1 MKKLSVFLA
10 TVMLFTMLATAMALP
25 ASAVT
30 ALDSVLNGKSALFVG
45 DSIMTGWRDGD
56 GYAGQRGWG
65 IRMRDNYDMDVTI
78 AASAGEAMSTVRD
91 SYMSPI
97 YKQLEKN
104 KNKRYDYIILEG
116 GFNDIMGNEQSAAK
130 ETAPLGTMS
139 DSYDINSFDRS
150 TFASGLEHLLCYA
163 TTNFPNAK
171 IGYIVT
177 FETPYS
183 NRGNGT
189 NDRNTTKAYF
199 DLAKQIC
206 DKWNVPYLDFYDG
219 AAADGTSY
227 FDIFYPE
234 GRSLVSQYPN
244 GLPSGKYGT
253 LTNIADDIHPN
264 KAGYDA
270 TYGYVAQWM
279 ATLPVYTAPIETAD
293 TSKLSGKSAMFA
305 GDSITYG
312 YMDSA
317 SSPRSWAY
325 RLKNT
330 YGMTVTNKGQNG
342 HSLSDVRDYTA
353 YTSGEDKRLHKKCFD
368 TASYDYV
375 ILQGGVNDIIGAE
388 TGKGHPTPGVG
399 VQIGSIAATK
409 DPDDFD
415 TSTFA
420 GGLERYFYEAT
431 TRYPMAKIGFIITYQ
446 TPNAQAQWGIDAA
459 EAAPYWEIAR
469 EICAK
474 WDIPYLDLFDDSYSN
489 DILDVDNDACP
500 YLDED
505 ALHLN
510 AAGYDVISPYIAKW
524 MATLP
529 QYVGNVNKDVND
541 STGTPTGTE
550 YHIDFNTP
558 FLQREGNTATVNTI
572 NYTDYYTTKE
582 NGEDY
587 NNNIVPDVV
596 DTRLVEGGYSSTY
609 AMQLAYT
616 GNITTNDKQYYAMF
630 SMPNNTG
637 VRGVGGRNEGQ
648 SLHLEVGST
657 FTIAVRYKVT
667 GYTSAAKLYVGIGG
681 YALSS
686 KGGTGQEFSK
696 MNAAKLADIN
706 ASTSTWHTAQIIYT
720 PVENKNL
727 YIFLKMVDD
736 TNRAGTEVLIGS
748 VDIVPTV
755 LPSETENLGTIEF
768 YSNGGTEVESIT
780 GTVGTTITYPANPTR
795 DGYDFVNWYTEDY
808 IYSTHNN
815 LQDNTE
821 PDKFTEGTT
830 KLFARWKAKSTGTN
844 YTGTEYH
851 YTFDN
856 AADLYNYESN
866 YYKNTGTAD
875 KPEFHNNAM
884 WSSVGATAQLVSGGY
899 SSSTRAM
906 QMAYTANLEETKD
919 QQHYAAFSLPNN
931 TGVKKNTRAT
941 TQTIHLEH
949 SGTAYA
955 LTVAY
960 KVTDYQSPAALY
972 FALGLGALGDNGLET
987 FSRCSP
993 DKIVDITATT
1003 ADWQTVTIIIE
1014 PDKKDGAY
1022 LVLKMEDD
1030 TNRAGTEVL
1039 IGAVD
1044 IVPVDASKVV
1054 KVTFDTDG
1062 GSDVWPV
1069 RGYMNAEANY
1079 PVPTKLGYAF
1089 TGWYTADG
1097 AAAPATFPTVDTTY
1111 YAGWAEPTIQVD
1123 SVDAAAGDTVR
1134 VNVRIAY
1141 NPGIISAKT
1150 AIGYDTSKLELT
1162 AAEAADFAG
1171 VQFGPLDGDNLYI
1184 NWVHSTTAE
1193 NSTEDGVL
1201 AVLTFRVLDTAAHGD
1216 TEITVNYDP
1225 DDVFD
1230 YDLDNVYFATESGTV
1245 TVHTYDN
1252 ASDAECN
1259 GCDVTREIYVAD
1271 LTAAKASLSL
1281 QHNLTVNYKVN
1292 KELFDRYDDL
1302 YMVFEFRG
1310 KTYTVS
1316 ASTVDAKDS
1325 NLRVFKFRNVA
1336 ANFIGETI
1344 TYSLRASKD
1353 GIAYAGPIKT
1363 YSVKNYCYNTLRNYA
1378 TEEYA
1383 EIRTLLV
1390 DLLNYGSLSQQFTA
1404 YNTDALVNADL
1415 TEEQKAWATSS
1426 DLNLESATNKE
1437 YTKIDNPQV
1446 KWTAV
1451 GLHLGDA
1458 VTIRYKMVA
1467 DSFEGITF
1475 HIQTEDGAK
1484 QWTMSSSDIDEKDGV
1499 PCLYFSGLNA
1509 DEMSKPL
1516 LITAYEGDKAVSN
1529 TLRYS
1534 IESYAYSKQDD
1545 TTTAYLANLVKAMMK
1560 YGNSAYNYTH

>member
-10 TVMLFTMLATAMALP
+10 TVMLFTMLASALALP

-65 IRMRDNYDMDVTI
+65 IRMRDNYAMDVTI
-78 AASAGEAMSTVRD
+78 AATAGEAISTVRPYND
-91 SYMSPI
+91 GPI
-97 YKQLEKN
+97 YKQLEKE
-104 KNKRYDYIILEG
+104 KNENNSYDYIILEG

-130 ETAPLGTMS
+130 ERAPIGTMS
-139 DSYDINSFDRS
+139 SSYDISSFNRD
-150 TFASGLEHLLCYA
+150 TFAGALEHLLCYA

-219 AAADGTSY
+219 AAANGTNY

-234 GRSLVSQYPN
+234 GRTLVSTYPN
-244 GLPSGKYGT
+244 GLPSGQYGA
-253 LTNIADDIHPN
+253 LQYIADDIHPN

-279 ATLPVYTAPIETAD
+279 ATLPVYTAPLATAD
-293 TSKLSGKSAMFA
+293 TAALSGKTAMFA

-312 YMDSA
+312 YRDTSSA
-317 SSPRSWAY
+317 PRSWAL
-325 RLKNT
+325 RLKNN
-330 YGMTVTNKGQNG
+330 YGMTVTNNGQNG

-353 YTSGEDKRLHKKCFD
+353 YGNVDKRLHVKCFD
-368 TASYDYV
+368 QASYNYV

-388 TGKGHPTPGVG
+388 TGKGHPNPGVG
-399 VQIGSIAATK
+399 VQVGSIAATK

-415 TSTFA
+415 TGTFA

-431 TRYPMAKIGFIITYQ
+431 TRYPSARIGFIITYQ
-446 TPNAQAQWGIDAA
+446 TPNAQTEWGITAE
-459 EAAPYWEIAR
+459 EAAPYWQIAR

-474 WDIPYLDLFDDSYSN
+474 WDIPYLDLFDDSYSI
-489 DILDVDNDACP
+489 DILKADTNQ
-500 YLDED
+500 YLTDT
-505 ALHLN
+505 LHLDSN
-510 AAGYDVISPYIAKW
+510 GYDVISPYIAKW

-529 QYVGNVNKDVND
+529 KYVGNVDTDVNEP
-541 STGTPTGTE
+541 TVTPTGTE
-550 YHIDFNTP
+550 YHYDFNADYTNDK
-558 FLQREGNTATVNTI
+558 GTAYYTTNED
-572 NYTDYYTTKE
+572 YTDYNNCIHPT
-582 NGEDY
+582 NG
-587 NNNIVPDVV
+587 V
-596 DTRLVEGGYSSTY
+596 DTRLISGGYNGAKY
-609 AMQLAYT
+609 AMKMAYT
-616 GNITTNDKQYYAMF
+616 KNLPGTRDIQHYASFSLPNTYSVAKNYRNPGKSIQLEAGSNFRIT
-630 SMPNNTG
+630 
-637 VRGVGGRNEGQ
+637 
-648 SLHLEVGST
+648 
-657 FTIAVRYKVT
+657 VRYKVT
-667 GYTSAAKLYVGIGG
+667 GYTSAAALYACFGSF
-681 YALSS
+681 ALSN
-686 KGGTGQEFSK
+686 GTTGPTFSGLSPVK
-696 MNAAKLADIN
+696 IADVNAL
-706 ASTSTWHTAQIIYT
+706 TSGWQTVQVDCAPTD
-720 PVENKNL
+720 NKNL
-727 YIFLKMVDD
+727 YIFLKMTDD
-736 TNRAGTEVLIGS
+736 AGRVGTEVLIGS
-748 VDIVPTV
+748 IDIVPIA
-755 LPSETENLGTIEF
+755 LPSDTENRGTIQF
-768 YSNGGTEVESIT
+768 YSEGGSAVDSIS
-780 GTVGTTITYPANPTR
+780 GTVGANITYPANPTR
-795 DGYDFVNWYTEDY
+795 EGYDFVCWYTADY
-808 IYSTHNN
+808 SSK
-815 LQDNTE
+815 

-830 KLFARWKAKSTGTN
+830 KLFARWKAKSTGPD
-844 YTGTEYH
+844 YPGTEYH

-856 AADLYNYESN
+856 DEDLYNYDRD
-866 YYKNTGTAD
+866 YYCNSGTANA
-875 KPEFHNNAM
+875 PTFHNNAM

-899 SSSTRAM
+899 NGSKRAM
-906 QMAYTANLEETKD
+906 QMAYTANLAATAD

-931 TGVKKNTRAT
+931 TGVSQNGRGT
-941 TQTIHLEH
+941 TQTIYLEH
-949 SGTAYA
+949 GGPAYE
-955 LTVAY
+955 LTVTY
-960 KVTDYQSPAALY
+960 KVTDYRSPAALY
-972 FALGLGALGDNGLET
+972 FALGLGGLGDNSVET
-987 FSRCSP
+987 FSQCSP
-993 DKIVDITATT
+993 DKIADITATT
-1003 ADWQTVTIIIE
+1003 TGWQTTTIIIE
-1014 PDKKDGAY
+1014 PNSKTGAY

-1044 IVPVDASKVV
+1044 IVPVDATQVV
-1054 KVTFDTDG
+1054 KVTFNTNG
-1062 GSDVWPV
+1062 GSEVWPV
-1069 RGYMNAEANY
+1069 RGYMNADANY

-1097 AAAPATFPTVDTTY
+1097 AAAPATFPTADTTY
-1111 YAGWAEPTIQVD
+1111 YAGWAEPTIKVD

-1141 NPGIISAKT
+1141 NPGIISVKT

-1171 VQFGPLDGDNLYI
+1171 VTFGSPGNGMNI
-1184 NWVHSTTAE
+1184 NWMDPLAESNNTA
-1193 NSTEDGVL
+1193 DGVL

-1216 TEITVNYDP
+1216 TAITVTYDLE
-1225 DDVFD
+1225 DVFD
-1230 YDLDNVYFATESGTV
+1230 YDLDNVYFVTESGTV

-1252 ASDAECN
+1252 ASDADCN
-1259 GCDVTREIYVAD
+1259 GCDMTREIYVAD

-1316 ASTVDAKDS
+1316 ASTVDAKDQ

-1353 GIAYAGPIKT
+1353 GIEYTGPIKT

-1404 YNTDALVNADL
+1404 YNTEALVNADL

-1426 DLNLESATNKE
+1426 NLNLESATNKE
-1437 YTKIDNPQV
+1437 YAKIDNPQV
-1446 KWTAV
+1446 EWKSV

-1458 VTIRYKMVA
+1458 VMVRYKMVA

-1475 HIQTEDGAK
+1475 RIQTEDGAK
-1484 QWTMSSSDIDEKDGV
+1484 QWTMSSSDIVVKDNV
-1499 PCLYFSGLNA
+1499 TYLYFSGLNA

-1516 LITAYEGDKAVSN
+1516 LITAYKGNEAVSN

-1534 IESYAYSKQDD
+1534 IESYAYSKQND
-1545 TTTAYLANLVKAMMK
+1545 TTTAHLADLVKAMMK